1 MSSLYVN
8 MSEHD
13 KSCYLDGIRDSIDL
27 LNNMILSIQNKKSRE
42 SSEYKA
48 IKEPQGDLF
57 GRYLKSTDLKPTI
70 PKKIG
75 RFTVDDDMTKP
86 LKINRFDDMTNP
98 LKISRFTISEA
109 HEGIYKKRKKVTKS
123 KAKKCKRMTK
133 RK

>member
-57 GRYLKSTDLKPTI
+57 DRYLKSTDLKATI

-86 LKINRFDDMTNP
+86 LKIG
-98 LKISRFTISEA
+98 SRFTVSDA
-109 HEGIYKKRKKVTKS
+109 YKGIYKKRKKVTKS

>member
-1 MSSLYVN
+1 MSSLYLN

-57 GRYLKSTDLKPTI
+57 GRYLKSTDLKATI

-86 LKINRFDDMTNP
+86 LKPNRFTV
-98 LKISRFTISEA
+98 SEA
-109 HEGIYKKRKKVTKS
+109 HEGIYKKATKS

>member
-1 MSSLYVN
+1 MSSLYLH

-48 IKEPQGDLF
+48 IKEPQGNLF
-57 GRYLKSTDLKPTI
+57 DRYLKSTDLKATI

-86 LKINRFDDMTNP
+86 LKFG
-98 LKISRFTISEA
+98 SRFTVSDA
-109 HEGIYKKRKKVTKS
+109 YKGIYKKRKKVTKS